1 MALKTAIAAAALCSA
16 AFLSAPASAMPIDN
30 LAAATPAQVDQ
41 VRWVCGRPLLVASR
55 SAYRGWSAVLWSA
68 CVRVGRTTLPSVPS
82 SLVKRGT
89 AGLPGPCRTS
99 AAC

>member
-41 VRWVCGRPLLVASR
+41 VRWVCGP
-55 SAYRGWSAVLWSA
+55 
-68 CVRVGRTTLPSVPS
+68 VRCWWR
-82 SLVKRGT
+82 
-89 AGLPGPCRTS
+89 PGPRIVVGPRFYGPR
-99 AAC
+99 AYAWGGPRFHRFRRHW